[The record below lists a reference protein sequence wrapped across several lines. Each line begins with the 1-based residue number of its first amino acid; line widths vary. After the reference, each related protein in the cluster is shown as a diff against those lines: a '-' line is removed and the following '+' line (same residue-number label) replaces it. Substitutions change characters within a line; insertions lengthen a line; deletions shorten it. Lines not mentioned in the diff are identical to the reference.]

1 MTSLTTNGATSFQTS
16 NNNIVDFFT
25 MFLRGVENEVI
36 DKYMTLCWQQDP
48 YKTVAVIFNAR
59 DRENGKKEKNVS
71 NRAMI
76 WLRKHKFA
84 TYQKNILKY
93 ISKYGRWKDVLYI
106 ASKIPEAQHS
116 YEIKLVAYQLQKDK
130 NQYEQN
136 KSVSLCAKWAS
147 SENDKFDLHHQFAH
161 KIAQELFPDQENKM
175 QLYRREYLV
184 PLRKH
189 INIVENYMSS
199 NKWTDIA
206 YDKVPAVASKRLRNA
221 FMKHDEKGYTHFLN
235 QVAKGEK
242 KMKVTGLLPHELV
255 AFYLQNSDKLD
266 ETIELQWKAIV
277 ENVKSQGSFKNMLA
291 VVDISGSMY
300 SGAGNVP
307 PIHASIALGLLISEC
322 SEGIFHKKMLPFSM
336 NPSFFDVKGDTLF
349 EQITYLL
356 KKMDAGFNTNFEA
369 VFDLL
374 LNTGKLFHIPPENMP
389 DKLIV
394 FSDMQFDEA
403 SGESDRI
410 SESTLHDFIMQKYAD
425 TPYKPPKL
433 IYWNLNA
440 TNDGTFPVKALS
452 NDVAMISGFSEMLLK
467 VFTNND
473 NLTPE
478 AIVYEILRPYETE
491 VEIADL

>member
-1 MTSLTTNGATSFQTS
+1 
-16 NNNIVDFFT
+16 
-25 MFLRGVENEVI
+25 
-36 DKYMTLCWQQDP
+36 
-48 YKTVAVIFNAR
+48 
-59 DRENGKKEKNVS
+59 
-71 NRAMI
+71 
-76 WLRKHKFA
+76 
-84 TYQKNILKY
+84 
-93 ISKYGRWKDVLYI
+93 
-106 ASKIPEAQHS
+106 
-116 YEIKLVAYQLQKDK
+116 
-130 NQYEQN
+130 
-136 KSVSLCAKWAS
+136 
-147 SENDKFDLHHQFAH
+147 
-161 KIAQELFPDQENKM
+161 
-175 QLYRREYLV
+175 
-184 PLRKH
+184 
-189 INIVENYMSS
+189 
-199 NKWTDIA
+199 
-206 YDKVPAVASKRLRNA
+206 
-221 FMKHDEKGYTHFLN
+221 
-235 QVAKGEK
+235 
-242 KMKVTGLLPHELV
+242 
-255 AFYLQNSDKLD
+255 
-266 ETIELQWKAIV
+266 
-277 ENVKSQGSFKNMLA
+277 
-291 VVDISGSMY
+291 
-300 SGAGNVP
+300 
-307 PIHASIALGLLISEC
+307 
-322 SEGIFHKKMLPFSM
+322 M